1 MIIVR
6 AEMARI
12 LIIDDDA
19 AVRSATKIAL
29 EVHGFDVVAVADGK
43 SGISAVAEQQIDVV
57 IVDLFMPGMDG
68 LATTAAIRRIN
79 PLMPIITASGF
90 MFGGACPEMPNFQ
103 AMAEEAGATAALYKP
118 FRPKELLQ
126 AVQKAIELVA

>member
-1 MIIVR
+1 
-6 AEMARI
+6 MARI
-12 LIIDDDA
+12 LVIDDDA

-29 EVHGFDVVAVADGK
+29 EVSGFEVVAVADGK
-43 SGISAVAEQQIDVV
+43 SGIDAIQEQKFDVV

-68 LATTAAIRRIN
+68 LTTTTAIRKIN

-126 AVQKAIELVA
+126 AVQKAIELAAA

>member
-1 MIIVR
+1 
-6 AEMARI
+6 MARI

-19 AVRSATKIAL
+19 SVRSATMIAL
-29 EVHGFDVVAVADGK
+29 EASGFEVVAVADGK
-43 SGISAVAEQQIDVV
+43 SGIGAVEEQQFDVV

-68 LATTAAIRRIN
+68 LATTTAIRKIS
-79 PLMPIITASGF
+79 PHMPIITASGF
-90 MFGGACPEMPNFQ
+90 MFGRACPEMPNFQ

-126 AVQKAIELVA
+126 AVQKAIDLAAA